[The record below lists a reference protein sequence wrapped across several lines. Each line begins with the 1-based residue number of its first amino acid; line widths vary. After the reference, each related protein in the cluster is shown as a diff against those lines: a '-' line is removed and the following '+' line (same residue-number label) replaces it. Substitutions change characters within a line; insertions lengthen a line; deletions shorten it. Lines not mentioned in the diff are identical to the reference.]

1 MRPFGLQALARQRI
15 PTKMSTVNSPNMM
28 PGADQTSR
36 NYAIACELHGN
47 DYQVSLSGRI
57 TIDSSPD
64 LRNHLIERLRAATG
78 KRVTIAFQNV
88 SYIDTSGLAVLV
100 ELLKAAHDLGKSLH
114 LSGLQERPRY
124 LLESTGVL
132 SLFDS
137 EAA

>member
-1 MRPFGLQALARQRI
+1 
-15 PTKMSTVNSPNMM
+15 MM
-28 PGADQTSR
+28 PGAEEQTST
-36 NYAIACELHGN
+36 NYAIACEFHGN

-64 LRNHLIERLRAATG
+64 VLDHLLERLRAATG
-78 KRVTIAFQNV
+78 NRITIAFQNV
-88 SYIDTSGLAVLV
+88 SYIDTAGLAVLL
-100 ELLKAAHDLGKSLH
+100 ELLKAAHDLGKSLR